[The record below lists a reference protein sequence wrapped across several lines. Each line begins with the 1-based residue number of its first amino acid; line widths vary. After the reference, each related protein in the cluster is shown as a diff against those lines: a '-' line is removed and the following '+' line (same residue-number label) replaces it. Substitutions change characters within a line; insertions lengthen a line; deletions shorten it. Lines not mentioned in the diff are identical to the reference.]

1 MRRDPPGS
9 AASGSLRTRKT
20 EGTSPGRLFV
30 RRLPDHAGRDRTLS
44 LLLKDPT
51 PATPEQ
57 LAVFRL
63 TPRET
68 EILFWIAQGKTSPD
82 IAGILDTASTSV
94 KHHVYHIPGKRG
106 VETRLAAALK
116 ATETLG
122 LPTG

>member
-1 MRRDPPGS
+1 M
-9 AASGSLRTRKT
+9 
-20 EGTSPGRLFV
+20 
-30 RRLPDHAGRDRTLS
+30 PDHAGRDRALS
-44 LLLKDPT
+44 LLLKSPT

-68 EILFWIAQGKTSPD
+68 EILFWIAQGKTSPN
-82 IAGILDTASTSV
+82 IAVILDTAPTYV
-94 KHHVYHIPGKRG
+94 KHHVYHIPDKRG